1 MMNFEKMA
9 RKTKAELFDILK
21 EKQAEIDR
29 LKKLMNGVLDSSAQ
43 TAAIASQMKSESS
56 PEIIES
62 EREMNALLTEENLQL
77 QSEMERLKAQLECC
91 RKENTVLLGKV
102 GEGEKRVGELNQWNS
117 NQYELIKRNES
128 HTQSLKHLLQKLI
141 DDDYTT
147 MRPSMA
153 YEIQEILRGEHE

>member
-1 MMNFEKMA
+1 MNFEEMA

-29 LKKLMNGVLDSSAQ
+29 LKKLMNDVLDSSAQ

-91 RKENTVLLGKV
+91 RKENAVLLGKV
-102 GEGEKRVGELNQWNS
+102 GELQERIDEYKKLTTS
-117 NQYELIKRNES
+117 IRNEFDLWS
-128 HTQSLKHLLQKLI
+128 
-141 DDDYTT
+141 DDSEFADVIE
-147 MRPSMA
+147 A
-153 YEIQEILRGEHE
+153 QIENLEALRGEHE

>member
-1 MMNFEKMA
+1 MMNFEEMA

-29 LKKLMNGVLDSSAQ
+29 LKKLMNDVLDSSAQ

-91 RKENTVLLGKV
+91 RKENAVLLGKV
-102 GEGEKRVGELNQWNS
+102 GEGEKRVSELNQWNS

-128 HTQSLKHLLQKLI
+128 HTQSLRHLLQKLI
-141 DDDYTT
+141 HDDYTT
-147 MRPSMA
+147 MRPSLA
-153 YEIQEILRGEHE
+153 YEIQEALRGAND